1 MRQSPTPTTEP
12 SQPSPT
18 DRESDPGA
26 VSANIADLLP
36 RLHVLVVG
44 PGLGRDPAMHAAAA
58 RVLRTAREKGLPLV
72 LDADAL
78 LIVQK
83 DPELVSGYEAA
94 VLTPN
99 VVEFSRLC
107 KAVDL
112 DVDPGEGGSRAV
124 EALAKRLGGVT
135 IVQKGKQ
142 DLVSNGEVTLAVDVE
157 GGRKRSG
164 GQGDTLT
171 GSVATFL
178 AWRKAYLDG
187 LWDVGEEKLDGKEMV
202 GLAAFAGC
210 AITKV
215 SFLTILSRFR
225 CLASLPHPPSVT
237 PSSSSLNLAVH
248 ALYCARSLLTA
259 TGMLPA
265 GLQEEG
271 PEPTGK
277 RPHRRGPPRL
287 HDPLRRGGRGRRV
300 QAVNRDIT
308 GS

>member
-1 MRQSPTPTTEP
+1 MRQTPSPASDP
-12 SQPSPT
+12 SQSPSST
-18 DRESDPGA
+18 RDHDSDPGHI
-26 VSANIADLLP
+26 SAGITAMLP

-44 PGLGRDPAMHAAAA
+44 PGLGRDPLMHAAAA
-58 RVLRTAREKGLPLV
+58 RVLRAAREKGLPLV

-83 DPELVSGYEAA
+83 DPGLVSGYEAA

-124 EALAKRLGGVT
+124 EELARKLGGVT
-135 IVQKGKQ
+135 IIQKGKQ
-142 DLVSNGEVTLAVDVE
+142 DLVSNGKVTMAVDVE

-187 LWDVGEEKLDGKEMV
+187 LWDVGEEKLDDKELV

-215 SFLTILSRFR
+215 GFPLPLDPFHLS
-225 CLASLPHPPSVT
+225 CLLFPHHPLFPLLRVWTSSNT
-237 PSSSSLNLAVH
+237 PS
-248 ALYCARSLLTA
+248 
-259 TGMLPA
+259 P
-265 GLQEEG
+265 
-271 PEPTGK
+271 
-277 RPHRRGPPRL
+277 
-287 HDPLRRGGRGRRV
+287 V
-300 QAVNRDIT
+300 QYPC
-308 GS
+308 

>member
-1 MRQSPTPTTEP
+1 MRQTPSPSTDP
-12 SQPSPT
+12 SQPNPK
-18 DRESDPGA
+18 DHDSDPGR
-26 VSANIADLLP
+26 VSANVTDMLP

-58 RVLRTAREKGLPLV
+58 RVLRSAREKGLPLV

-78 LIVQK
+78 LLVQK
-83 DPELVSGYEAA
+83 DPGLVSGYEAA

-124 EALAKRLGGVT
+124 EALAKKLGGVT
-135 IVQKGKQ
+135 IIQKGQQ
-142 DLVSNGEVTLAVDVE
+142 DLVSNGQVTLAVDVE

-187 LWDVGEEKLDGKEMV
+187 LWDVGEEKLDPKEMV

-215 SFLTILSRFR
+215 SFPLSVARFPFILWLLSPHHILF
-225 CLASLPHPPSVT
+225 SLDAGLHLIAHSFP
-237 PSSSSLNLAVH
+237 
-248 ALYCARSLLTA
+248 CARPLLTA
-259 TGMLPA
+259 PGMLPA

-271 PEPTGK
+271 SEPAGK
-277 RPHRRGPPRL
+277 RPHGRGPSRL
-287 HDPLRRGGRGRRV
+287 HDPLRRGGRG
-300 QAVNRDIT
+300 
-308 GS
+308 

>member
-1 MRQSPTPTTEP
+1 MRQSPTPTTDP
-12 SQPSPT
+12 SRPSPD
-18 DRESDPGA
+18 DRDADPGQ
-26 VSANIADLLP
+26 VSANVTALLP

-58 RVLRTAREKGLPLV
+58 RVLRSARDKGLPLV

-78 LIVQK
+78 LLVQK
-83 DPELVSGYEAA
+83 DPGLVSGYEAA

-124 EALAKRLGGVT
+124 EALAKKLGGVT
-135 IVQKGKQ
+135 IIQKGKQ
-142 DLVSNGEVTLAVDVE
+142 DLVSNGEVTMAVDVE

-215 SFLTILSRFR
+215 SFPVPLVPFSFVLP
-225 CLASLPHPPSVT
+225 SLRHPPSV
-237 PSSSSLNLAVH
+237 PRSSSSLSLIAH
-248 ALYCARSLLTA
+248 GLSCARSLLTI
-259 TGMLPA
+259 TGMFPV

-271 PEPTGK
+271 AEPTGK
-277 RPHRRGPPRL
+277 RPHGRGPPRI
-287 HDPLRRGGRGRRV
+287 HDALR
-300 QAVNRDIT
+300 
-308 GS
+308 